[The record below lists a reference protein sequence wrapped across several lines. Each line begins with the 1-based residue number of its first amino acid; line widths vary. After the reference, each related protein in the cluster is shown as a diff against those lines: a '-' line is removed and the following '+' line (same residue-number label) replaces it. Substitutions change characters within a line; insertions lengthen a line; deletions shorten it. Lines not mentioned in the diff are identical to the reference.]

1 MWDWRDKYCHVK
13 KRKCAPCRCEDMI
26 WLGGPAAK
34 THCVIFYTCCD
45 QASDNNQ
52 FKEERLYFDLWFEGT
67 EGRKVGEGR
76 KRFISKRSPSPP
88 GGRDTKGKQKRVS
101 LAPGSEQS
109 DPHAPDRELEDK
121 AL

>member
-1 MWDWRDKYCHVK
+1 
-13 KRKCAPCRCEDMI
+13 MI

-67 EGRKVGEGR
+67 DSIMAGQTVSSFSRVTSMAAGSQSARTEVGD
-76 KRFISKRSPSPP
+76 SH
-88 GGRDTKGKQKRVS
+88 
-101 LAPGSEQS
+101 AWCAGSEDIKIQ
-109 DPHAPDRELEDK
+109 
-121 AL
+121 